1 VAASIKGKRFV
12 QSALKFVLAGIAL
25 VIVVGLG
32 AIFYSL
38 YESGQET
45 KEPAVVQPQA
55 GQQQANAQEKPPA
68 DPASAQCRVSDP
80 GNGYVSGKYIYR
92 LSNQVFPP
100 SHSLEKEIHDRYG
113 NNAELADWAD
123 LKAMLVNEDD
133 IHKFI
138 QDTDPASKH
147 ELQLRQHS
155 GQPVR
160 QRNSARI
167 ALPLGPARRQSASGL
182 VRSRQRRLQRYQS
195 WEVEP
200 FRTSFTE
207 NATGAMN
214 LHP

>member
-100 SHSLEKEIHDRYG
+100 SPSLEKEIHDRYG

-123 LKAMLVNEDD
+123 LKAMLVSEDD
-133 IHKFI
+133 IRKFI
-138 QDTDPASKH
+138 QDTDIQ
-147 ELQLRQHS
+147 LQSTNYNCDNILVSRSGSETVQGLHYHLARHDGRVPPDWSVLDSVGSNDINLGRWNHS
-155 GQPVR
+155 GQ
-160 QRNSARI
+160 
-167 ALPLGPARRQSASGL
+167 ALLRMPQAQ
-182 VRSRQRRLQRYQS
+182 
-195 WEVEP
+195 
-200 FRTSFTE
+200 
-207 NATGAMN
+207 
-214 LHP
+214 

>member
-100 SHSLEKEIHDRYG
+100 SPSLEKEIHDRYG
-113 NNAELADWAD
+113 NNAELAGWAD
-123 LKAMLVNEDD
+123 LKAMLVSEDD
-133 IHKFI
+133 IRKFI
-138 QDTDPASKH
+138 QDTDIQ
-147 ELQLRQHS
+147 LQSTNYNCDNILVSRSGSETVQGLHYHLARHDGRVPPDWSVLDSVGSNDINLGRWNHS
-155 GQPVR
+155 GQ
-160 QRNSARI
+160 
-167 ALPLGPARRQSASGL
+167 ALLRMPQAQ
-182 VRSRQRRLQRYQS
+182 
-195 WEVEP
+195 
-200 FRTSFTE
+200 
-207 NATGAMN
+207 
-214 LHP
+214 

>member
-100 SHSLEKEIHDRYG
+100 SPSLEKEIHDRYG

-138 QDTDPASKH
+138 QDTDIQ
-147 ELQLRQHS
+147 LQSTNYNCDNILVSRSGSETVQGLHYHLARHDGRVPPDWSVLDSVGSNDINLGRWNHS
-155 GQPVR
+155 GQ
-160 QRNSARI
+160 
-167 ALPLGPARRQSASGL
+167 ALLRMPQAQ
-182 VRSRQRRLQRYQS
+182 
-195 WEVEP
+195 
-200 FRTSFTE
+200 
-207 NATGAMN
+207 
-214 LHP
+214 